1 MLLQVTKS
9 PAHGTQTGT
18 LVDLDDAAGA
28 SRQATEVNGQGTVPS
43 SASKPGDEDFDMFAQ
58 SRQSF
63 EENLPR
69 VKYVTL
75 QWFLYALWC
84 NCFYHVN
91 IYLSMQLLINCS
103 ACCKV
108 KSQGFLYSTTYTETG
123 PAALYN
129 HWK

>member
-18 LVDLDDAAGA
+18 LVDLDDTTGA
-28 SRQATEVNGQGTVPS
+28 SRPAAEVNGQGAVPSS
-43 SASKPGDEDFDMFAQ
+43 SASKPGEEDFDMFAQ

-75 QWFLYALWC
+75 QWFLYTHWC
-84 NCFYHVN
+84 NCFFF
-91 IYLSMQLLINCS
+91 MLLFI
-103 ACCKV
+103 
-108 KSQGFLYSTTYTETG
+108 
-123 PAALYN
+123 
-129 HWK
+129 